1 MIEGLCMPA
10 LIYLVYATTRIIID
24 AYKGLYNLA
33 FVQVWITILFVYL
46 LNVMCRAGFGI
57 ISWIV
62 VSIPFLLMSVI
73 AAVLLFV
80 FGLNPATGKA
90 VYAPQA
96 TPPASGSEN
105 NAQVNTVGYTT
116 TSAPPS
122 NSAQA
127 IPSAQPATSNITS
140 SQPPTSTSAQPT
152 TSSSAQPTTSTSAQ
166 PTTSTSAQPSAAT
179 SEQPSAATSTASQPT
194 IFNQHPMTNSPL
206 PISVHVEKFTPY
218 NAVWGRNTVPT
229 PYG

>member
-127 IPSAQPATSNITS
+127 IPSAQAATSNITS
-140 SQPPTSTSAQPT
+140 SQPPTSS
-152 TSSSAQPTTSTSAQ
+152 SAQ

-179 SEQPSAATSTASQPT
+179 SAQPSAATSTASQPT

-229 PYG
+229 PSG

>member
-140 SQPPTSTSAQPT
+140 SQPPTSS
-152 TSSSAQPTTSTSAQ
+152 SAQ